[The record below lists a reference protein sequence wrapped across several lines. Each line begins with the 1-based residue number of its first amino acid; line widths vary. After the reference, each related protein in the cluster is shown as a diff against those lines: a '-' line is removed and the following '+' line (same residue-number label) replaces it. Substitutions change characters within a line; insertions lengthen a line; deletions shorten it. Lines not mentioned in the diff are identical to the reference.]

1 MESDF
6 GGFYGSVDGG
16 WTLVVGVWFRE
27 EEWAD
32 FGGFYGGKVS
42 EEEAQEKQQRADLA
56 LLEAKRM
63 TSQYQKEAEKCDS
76 GMDSCEAAREKAE
89 KVVGEQRK
97 HPAIW
102 ELRAREREWREGIIR
117 SQVNQNFE

>member
-1 MESDF
+1 MKHDPEVSREMEQSLTNMLKDE
-6 GGFYGSVDGG
+6 
-16 WTLVVGVWFRE
+16 LRL
-27 EEWAD
+27 
-32 FGGFYGGKVS
+32 S

-76 GMDSCEAAREKAE
+76 GMGSCEAAREKAE
-89 KVVGEQRK
+89 KVLEEQRK
-97 HPAIW
+97 LTAIW
-102 ELRAREREWREGIIR
+102 ELRARERGCREGIMR

>member
-1 MESDF
+1 
-6 GGFYGSVDGG
+6 
-16 WTLVVGVWFRE
+16 
-27 EEWAD
+27 
-32 FGGFYGGKVS
+32 
-42 EEEAQEKQQRADLA
+42 
-56 LLEAKRM
+56 M

-102 ELRAREREWREGIIR
+102 ELRAREREWREGIISASAKSVR
-117 SQVNQNFE
+117 CENNIHGYKEP

>member
-1 MESDF
+1 
-6 GGFYGSVDGG
+6 
-16 WTLVVGVWFRE
+16 
-27 EEWAD
+27 
-32 FGGFYGGKVS
+32 
-42 EEEAQEKQQRADLA
+42 
-56 LLEAKRM
+56 M

-102 ELRAREREWREGIIR
+102 ELRAREREWREGIISNCVDFGYGKIISIHSASAR
-117 SQVNQNFE
+117 SVRCENNIHGYKEP

>member
-1 MESDF
+1 MEQSLTNILKDE
-6 GGFYGSVDGG
+6 
-16 WTLVVGVWFRE
+16 LRL
-27 EEWAD
+27 
-32 FGGFYGGKVS
+32 S

-76 GMDSCEAAREKAE
+76 GMGSCEAAREKAE

-97 HPAIW
+97 LTAIW
-102 ELRAREREWREGIIR
+102 ELRAREGGWREGIMR
-117 SQVNQNFE
+117 SQVNKKFE